1 MVQPALAESFVFH
14 DLQPLQGS
22 FRADVVAG
30 LAKPE
35 KDLPPKY
42 LYDSRGC
49 ELFEKICQLAEYYP
63 TRTETAILHDSAKEI
78 AQLAGEG
85 CELIEYGSGSSRKT
99 RMLLEA
105 LRPAVYIP
113 VDIAREQLLRTSAEL
128 AGAYAGLEIA
138 AVCADYSLPLSLPD
152 DAGGRRKL
160 VFFPGSTIGNFVPA
174 EAVKF
179 MRNAAHLAGPSGGML
194 VGVDLKKDASKLHA
208 AYNDA
213 LGVTAA
219 FNLNLLA
226 RINRELGANFELD
239 RFRHY
244 AFYNAPLG
252 RIEMHLVSA
261 RKQTVEM
268 PGFGATFAEGESI
281 HTENSY
287 KYTIEEFQF
296 LATQAGFGPARVWMD
311 EARLFAVHY
320 LIVR

>member
-105 LRPAVYIP
+105 LRPAAYIP

-128 AGAYAGLEIA
+128 AGAYAGLKIA

-179 MRNAAHLAGPSGGML
+179 MRNAAHLAGPSGGMV
-194 VGVDLKKDASKLHA
+194 VGVDLKKNASTLHA

-213 LGVTAA
+213 QGVTAA

-296 LATQAGFGPARVWMD
+296 LATQAGFEPARVWMD
-311 EARLFAVHY
+311 EARQFAVHY